1 MFIKVKEA
9 FDRLVK
15 LNDEY
20 GGQLLTDPE
29 EELAAQLERQ
39 KRESAM
45 HELRMKLAKAKADQ
59 RQEDKKRLEQEED
72 DLRERMRI
80 AEIRRK
86 AVVER

>member
-29 EELAAQLERQ
+29 EELEAQLERQ

-59 RQEDKKRLEQEED
+59 RQEDKKRLEQEEE